1 MTDAE
6 VIARVK
12 QHIDPDD
19 NFADGFNPDVALK
32 IGRYVESKIGPH
44 NTRKPFS
51 DKRWNLVIGDL
62 YFYELETRG

>member
-32 IGRYVESKIGPH
+32 IGRYVESKLGP
-44 NTRKPFS
+44 RSKPFS

-62 YFYELETRG
+62 YFYELERSS